1 VSEQTRTKHTSVGRE
16 VLLIVGVALVLSVLV
31 RTFIAQAFFVPSSSM
46 EDTLRI
52 QDRILASKI
61 TTRFSGVERGE
72 VVVFTDPSDWLP
84 EPEPLDGLRGTIVE
98 ALTFVGLLPADTGE
112 DLVKRVIGIEGDRVV
127 CCDAKGRIVLNGVS
141 LDETYLKPG
150 DGTAQVRFDV
160 TVPDGSVFVMGDN
173 RADSADSRYH
183 LGENSGGVPVA
194 NVVGRVVAVIWPVEN
209 WSSVPVPEIFA
220 DPRLDQG
227 AAGSVGEAATP
238 TVTDEAVPS
247 P

>member
-1 VSEQTRTKHTSVGRE
+1 VSEQTRTKHTSVARE
-16 VLLIVGVALVLSVLV
+16 VLLIVGVALVLSILV
-31 RTFIAQAFFVPSSSM
+31 RTFVAQAFFVPSSSM

-61 TTRFSGVERGE
+61 TTRISGVERGE

-84 EPEPLDGLRGTIVE
+84 EPEPLDGVRGVIVD

-112 DLVKRVIGIEGDRVV
+112 DLVKRVIGVEGDTIV
-127 CCDAKGRIVLNGVS
+127 CCDAKGRIVLNGVG
-141 LDETYLKPG
+141 LDEPYLKPG
-150 DGTAQVRFDV
+150 DGTAQVRFDI
-160 TVPDGSVFVMGDN
+160 TVPAGTVFVMGDN

-183 LGENSGGVPVA
+183 LGENSGGVPVE
-194 NVVGRVVAVIWPVEN
+194 NVVGRVVAVIWPIDN
-209 WSSVPVPEIFA
+209 WSSMPIPDVFA
-220 DPRLDQG
+220 DPRLDQSPSG
-227 AAGSVGEAATP
+227 DVEGATP